1 MMELCEST
9 KVASA
14 YGRIKQL
21 VVECRFYPGQHLQV
35 GEISDWL
42 RLSVTPVRE
51 ALMRLSVERF
61 IDCFPNR
68 GYFAKK
74 FDISEQQIL
83 HDAADVILF
92 HAVNCDLLT
101 PLSSGE
107 HCAEGPASTVEH
119 LYEVIASRTGNL
131 ELVHFIR
138 NYNERTHFVRK
149 LYVAEHEDAV
159 YADNRGMIEA
169 LEGLRTAEAAAILAR
184 HRRHFSSALPE
195 LLKQALAQTLV
206 APAFPIE
213 LPLNQRST

>member
-1 MMELCEST
+1 MMELCEAT

-14 YGRIKQL
+14 YVRIKQL
-21 VVECRFYPGQHLQV
+21 VVECRFYPGEHLQV

-74 FDISEQQIL
+74 FDICEQQIL

-92 HAVNCDLLT
+92 HSVNYDLLT
-101 PLSSGE
+101 PLSAGE
-107 HCAEGPASTVEH
+107 HYAEGAASTVEH

-131 ELVHFIR
+131 ELAHFIR
-138 NYNERTHFVRK
+138 NYNERTHFIRK
-149 LYVAEHEDAV
+149 IYVADREDAI
-159 YADNRGMIEA
+159 YADTRGIIEA

-184 HRRHFSSALPE
+184 HRGHFSSALPE

-206 APAFPIE
+206 ASASPTE
-213 LPLNQRST
+213 LPLNHRST